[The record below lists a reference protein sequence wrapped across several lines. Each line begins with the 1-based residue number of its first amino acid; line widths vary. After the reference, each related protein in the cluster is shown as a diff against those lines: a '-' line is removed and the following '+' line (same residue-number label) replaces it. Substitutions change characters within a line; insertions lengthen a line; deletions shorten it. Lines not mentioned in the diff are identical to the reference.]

1 MQKLLVLQALW
12 SMQRLQPDGIEPSL
26 EANIEKIAQEG
37 FDGIGTIWTDRDE
50 ARRVTALTGPAG
62 LVVEGLC
69 FPRSVD
75 ELKPVLE
82 IATQFPVHHL
92 NIQPNIRL
100 RRIEDCLPIL
110 EGWARLSEEAKI
122 PVYVETHRDRMT
134 NDLFFMLDLLDRMP
148 QLRLLADLSHYVVAR
163 EFELPVTAESEAQ
176 MRRVLEYCWA
186 FHGRVASSE
195 QVQVELSF
203 PQHQPW
209 VEQFKR
215 WWAYGFASWRRRA
228 GADDSL
234 AFLCELGPKP
244 YAISR
249 ADGTD
254 STDRWQESLQLR
266 DIARGLWAA
275 G

>member
-1 MQKLLVLQALW
+1 MQRFLVFQSLW
-12 SMQRLQPDGIEPSL
+12 SMQGLRTGEASL
-26 EANIEKIAQEG
+26 EEQLARIKAAN
-37 FDGIGTIWTDRDE
+37 FDGIGTLWIDREDA
-50 ARRVTALTGPAG
+50 ARVSTLANSLRLA
-62 LVVEGLC
+62 VEGLC
-69 FPRSVD
+69 FPTDIES
-75 ELKPVLE
+75 LKPALE
-82 IATQFPVHHL
+82 WGAEFGVHHL

-176 MRRVLEYCWA
+176 MRRVLEHCWA

-275 G
+275 S

>member
-26 EANIEKIAQEG
+26 DANIELIANAA
-37 FDGIGTIWTDRDE
+37 FDGVGTVWTDRDE
-50 ARRVTALTGPAG
+50 ARRVTALTRPAG
-62 LVVEGLC
+62 LIVEGLC

-82 IATQFPVHHL
+82 IAAEFPVHHL
-92 NIQPNIRL
+92 NIQPNVRL
-100 RRIEDCLPIL
+100 RRLEDCLPIL
-110 EGWARLSEEAKI
+110 EGWARLSAEAKI

-134 NDLFFMLDLLDRMP
+134 NDLFFLLDLLDRLP
-148 QLRLLADLSHYVVAR
+148 DLRLLADLSHYVVAR
-163 EFELPVTAESEAQ
+163 EFELPVTAESDAQ
-176 MRRVLEYCWA
+176 MRRVLDHCWD
-186 FHGRVASSE
+186 FHCRVASSE

-234 AFLCELGPKP
+234 TFLCELGPQP

-249 ADGTD
+249 PDGTD
-254 STDRWQESLQLR
+254 STDRWRESQLLR
-266 DIARGLWAA
+266 DMARTLWPAD
-275 G
+275 